1 MSLKAPPMSVRRIIL
16 RGSIAETFVSHQ
28 AMLITIP
35 ITHAI
40 AVAAATF
47 PASRTAV
54 AGNTK

>member
-1 MSLKAPPMSVRRIIL
+1 MSVRRIIL